1 MDDPDQS
8 LPKSPSSSDSNVQS
22 GADTL
27 SEDPSFMDSTKHLV
41 DFPGDKDPTLPCAD
55 AVAASP
61 RDTSETEEGNRTSD
75 GVEKPEPSG
84 ELKEDVDEGAW
95 QERAPWAPPPSPSP
109 RQHPITGFTDPVE
122 SEGSQAPTK
131 KATSDALPQKR
142 ATWPPSHSPTL
153 STFFRHAIT
162 YFSSCIGRYFITTTP
177 SVVEYSASEILRNTR
192 LDFEA
197 EEIQLSDTST
207 EIRLVVVVTDSLGAY
222 GEGHEKNETTQR
234 RMELRGK
241 PKRVRE
247 IMRRH
252 ACYVAEDWYGDEIRV
267 AFRHLRTDV
276 W

>member
-8 LPKSPSSSDSNVQS
+8 RPKSPFSIDSNVQS

-27 SEDPSFMDSTKHLV
+27 PEDPSFIDSTKHLV
-41 DFPGDKDPTLPCAD
+41 DFTVDKNPILPCANT
-55 AVAASP
+55 VTASP
-61 RDTSETEEGNRTSD
+61 RDTSETEEGNCTSE

-84 ELKEDVDEGAW
+84 ELKEDVDQGAW

-131 KATSDALPQKR
+131 NATSDALPPKN
-142 ATWPPSHSPTL
+142 ATWPPPHSPTL
-153 STFFRHAIT
+153 STFFSHAIT
-162 YFSSCIGRYFITTTP
+162 YFSSCIGGYFTTAP
-177 SVVEYSASEILRNTR
+177 GVVEYSASEILRNTR

-197 EEIQLSDTST
+197 EEIQVSATST
-207 EIRLVVVVTDSLGAY
+207 IIRLVVVVTDSLGAY

-234 RMELRGK
+234 RMELRAK
-241 PKRVRE
+241 PKRVKE

-252 ACYVAEDWYGDEIRV
+252 GCYVAEDWYGDEIRV
-267 AFRHLRTDV
+267 AFRGFRTDV